1 MSGPGLGAPHPVL
14 QRPQQP
20 IHWLSKQDGG
30 HHGEEATPAS
40 ATQDGHDIGL
50 IAWVLKQST
59 VRDMVAIEKY
69 RPILHGMTS

>member
-30 HHGEEATPAS
+30 ITAKKQLRLPLRKTATTS
-40 ATQDGHDIGL
+40 A
-50 IAWVLKQST
+50 
-59 VRDMVAIEKY
+59 
-69 RPILHGMTS
+69 

>member
-1 MSGPGLGAPHPVL
+1 MSGPGLGAPPSGVTTPAAAYPL
-14 QRPQQP
+14 VIETGR
-20 IHWLSKQDGG
+20 G